1 MTAIEQL
8 KKVTVWLPGGRE
20 KIIIE
25 TGAKTFGELKA
36 SLSGKISSDRLTFE
50 NNKFI
55 EAISKISFENDDA
68 QLPSLVTNPD
78 GSTSNALNLIIMP
91 KQNVKSGATIEDS
104 LELIRFYILQLG
116 MPAKLYF
123 RGYSKMTK
131 ATLERKLRNFTYTV
145 LYKTYK
151 NSTNYVNPSAL
162 PLIEEQPVIVPEAA
176 PEQSSVEEQPV
187 IVPET
192 APEQLSEP
200 ITIVVMSL
208 EDIIKMQQFLQT
220 MGNILSKYTTK
231 AEEIDYEAIMAEL
244 RSTL

>member
-176 PEQSSVEEQPV
+176 PEQSS
-187 IVPET
+187 
-192 APEQLSEP
+192 EP
-200 ITIVVMSL
+200 ITTVEMSL

-244 RSTL
+244 GSTL

>member
-91 KQNVKSGATIEDS
+91 KQNVKSGATIENS

-151 NSTNYVNPSAL
+151 NSTNYINPSAL

-176 PEQSSVEEQPV
+176 PEQSS
-187 IVPET
+187 
-192 APEQLSEP
+192 EP
-200 ITIVVMSL
+200 ITTVEMSL

>member
-151 NSTNYVNPSAL
+151 NSTNYINPSAL

-176 PEQSSVEEQPV
+176 PEQSS
-187 IVPET
+187 
-192 APEQLSEP
+192 EP
-200 ITIVVMSL
+200 ITTVEMSF

-220 MGNILSKYTTK
+220 MSSILFKYTTK
-231 AEEIDYEAIMAEL
+231 DEEIDYEAIMHEAIMAEL

>member
-151 NSTNYVNPSAL
+151 NSTNYINPSAL

-176 PEQSSVEEQPV
+176 PEQS
-187 IVPET
+187 
-192 APEQLSEP
+192 SEP

>member
-176 PEQSSVEEQPV
+176 PEQSS
-187 IVPET
+187 
-192 APEQLSEP
+192 EP
-200 ITIVVMSL
+200 ITTVEMSF

>member
-151 NSTNYVNPSAL
+151 NSTNYINPSAL

-176 PEQSSVEEQPV
+176 PEQSS
-187 IVPET
+187 
-192 APEQLSEP
+192 EP

-208 EDIIKMQQFLQT
+208 EDIIRMQQFLQT

>member
-151 NSTNYVNPSAL
+151 NSTNYINPSAL

-176 PEQSSVEEQPV
+176 PEQSS
-187 IVPET
+187 
-192 APEQLSEP
+192 EP
-200 ITIVVMSL
+200 ITTVEMSL

-244 RSTL
+244 GSTL

>member
-162 PLIEEQPVIVPEAA
+162 PLIEEQPVIVPE
-176 PEQSSVEEQPV
+176 
-187 IVPET
+187 T

-200 ITIVVMSL
+200 ITTVVMSL

>member
-151 NSTNYVNPSAL
+151 NSTNYINPSAL

-176 PEQSSVEEQPV
+176 PEQSS
-187 IVPET
+187 
-192 APEQLSEP
+192 EP
-200 ITIVVMSL
+200 ITTVEMSL